1 MAPCL
6 RENPKERTRRYTEA
20 GDPGVPGGLVVC
32 SRLRTRLMVEFHI
45 LLVGD
50 ILSVNRLF
58 FLESRSERIAMSAEA
73 RVAEL
78 KLEFP
83 PAPKPGGVYHPVVV
97 VGNLAYVSGHGPM
110 RTDGSMITGK
120 VGATMNEVDAHQAAR
135 QVGLTMLAT
144 LRRELGS
151 LDRIQR
157 LVKTLGMV
165 NSTPDFG
172 THPQVINGFSNLMVE
187 IWGETNGK
195 GARSAVG
202 MGSLPGNIAVEVEAI
217 FELKPANEA

>member
-1 MAPCL
+1 
-6 RENPKERTRRYTEA
+6 
-20 GDPGVPGGLVVC
+20 
-32 SRLRTRLMVEFHI
+32 
-45 LLVGD
+45 
-50 ILSVNRLF
+50 
-58 FLESRSERIAMSAEA
+58 MSAET
-73 RVAEL
+73 RIAEL

-83 PAPKPGGVYHPVVV
+83 PAPKPGGIYHPVVI

-110 RTDGSMITGK
+110 MSDGSMITGK
-120 VGATMNEVDAHQAAR
+120 VGATMNEAEAHQAAR

-151 LDRIQR
+151 LDRIER
-157 LVKTLGMV
+157 LIKTLGMV
-165 NSTPDFG
+165 NATPEFA

-187 IWGETNGK
+187 IWGDVNGK

-217 FELKPANEA
+217 FELKA